1 MVNVQE
7 WVEEI
12 EEHLGEIF
20 CLTFVKDVD
29 ETEALRRM
37 GGLADTFGARKLE
50 ELRGEAESFDA
61 GYPQGAAALRVGA
74 WTVVIEADG
83 SEGSDRDLMAAVSRG
98 TQAVVVQRHNYAS
111 HTIGHTVDG
120 ELLVYYNS
128 DWPEGSWVT
137 PPDHLL
143 TAVREAGLEPRPV
156 YEADISPPT
165 AGLMFANRVTGV
177 SLTVPMLAEPLPSAH
192 LEPWFAA
199 TSIQLLD
206 AYADRELAEAVEA
219 AGPRLQRAVATEEI
233 MRLAAVSGASDIPGL
248 AEALTAAAEGNSEP
262 IRDDSALGHR
272 VRRWLAD
279 SRRAGNSLN
288 DHWARY
294 RMSDADRHRAF
305 LLGWLAQALRGA
317 LSHDPRTAAL
327 GALRP
332 LMDGPSPL
340 RDPDRRAAV
349 LDLLRQEWAAS

>member
-1 MVNVQE
+1 VDGQE

-37 GGLADTFGARKLE
+37 GGLADTFGARTLE

-61 GYPQGAAALRVGA
+61 GYPHVATALRVGA
-74 WTVVIEADG
+74 WTVVIEPDG
-83 SEGSDRDLMAAVSRG
+83 FEGSDNHLMAAVSRG

-111 HTIGHTVDG
+111 HTVGHAVDG
-120 ELLVYYNS
+120 ELLVYFNS
-128 DWPEGSWVT
+128 DWPERSWVT

-143 TAVREAGLEPRPV
+143 AAVREVGLEPGPDG
-156 YEADISPPT
+156 EADIDPPT
-165 AGLMFANRVTGV
+165 AGLMFANRVTRV
-177 SLTVPMLAEPLPSAH
+177 TLTVPMLAEPLPSAH
-192 LEPWFAA
+192 LEPWFAT
-199 TSIQLLD
+199 TSIQLLCAD
-206 AYADRELAEAVEA
+206 TDRELAEAVEA

-233 MRLAAVSGASDIPGL
+233 IRLAAASGASDIPGL
-248 AEALTAAAEGNSEP
+248 SEALTAAAGGNGEP
-262 IRDDSALGHR
+262 IRDDSALGQR

-294 RMSDADRHRAF
+294 RMSDADRDRAF
-305 LLGWLAQALRGA
+305 LLGWLAEALRGA
-317 LSHDPRTAAL
+317 LSPDPRTAAL

-332 LMDGPSPL
+332 LVDGPPPL
-340 RDPDRRAAV
+340 RDPARRAAV
-349 LDLLRQEWAAS
+349 LELLRQVWAAS